1 MTRTWRVCGRF
12 LGLMVLAAGVAVLS
26 GCGAAR
32 DAEPVRLEG
41 VADLQRLPQNA
52 AAYLPPKAAEPLV
65 SPAAQQETYTLFLQ
79 RFFAPWLATGP
90 SFTAADA
97 FWGTSVFGAR
107 TGYAENLQPW
117 SLARWEALVAMQR
130 SEAYPSMSRRAI
142 VTRNASFRVMP
153 TDKPFF
159 YNPANAGEGYPFDY
173 MQNSAVWIGTPVL
186 VTHVSADGAWY
197 FAEAGHVS
205 GWLPADAFGWADEAF
220 CTAYR
225 NGTYAAVVRDGT
237 LLRTREGAFAG
248 VAHIGAVFPLI
259 PAGDAVPGA
268 ENGGGQMSGAI
279 GGTENST
286 AGAPGAGS
294 MAGPATGS
302 VNGSV
307 SGSVTGPVNGPADAS
322 GSSSLAPFSVF
333 VPARDVAGNAVMV
346 SAELSASVAGRLPL
360 RLTAQAVATMANGMM
375 GQLYGWGGMLENRD
389 CSAAMRDLFTVFG
402 VWLPRNSAQ
411 QGRRG
416 GTLVSLEGMTVA
428 GKREIILEQGI
439 PFYSLIWFRGHIG
452 LYMGQDAQTGEPLL
466 LHSVWGARTQ
476 WEGREGRAVVGRT
489 VITTVRFAEER
500 SDVNRDWFYDRMM
513 GLVVLPFGGQRR

>member
-1 MTRTWRVCGRF
+1 MTRIWRICGRF
-12 LGLMVLAAGVAVLS
+12 IACMVLAAGVGVLS

-32 DAEPVRLEG
+32 DVEPVRLDG

-52 AAYLPPKAAEPLV
+52 AAYLPPKATEPLV
-65 SPAAQQETYTLFLQ
+65 SLEAQQEMYTRFLQ

-130 SEAYPSMSRRAI
+130 SDAYPSLSRRAI

-159 YNPANAGEGYPFDY
+159 YNPSNAGEGYPFDY

-220 CTAYR
+220 CIAYR
-225 NGTYAAVVRDGT
+225 NGAYAAVVRDGT

-248 VAHIGAVFPLI
+248 VAHIGAVFPLV
-259 PAGDAVPGA
+259 PAAEAVPGT
-268 ENGGGQMSGAI
+268 ESGGQQLSGGI
-279 GGTENST
+279 DS
-286 AGAPGAGS
+286 
-294 MAGPATGS
+294 TGS
-302 VNGSV
+302 SPEGTTRE
-307 SGSVTGPVNGPADAS
+307 GMADAS
-322 GSSSLAPFSVF
+322 GVVAAPLTVF

-346 SAELSASVAGRLPL
+346 LAELSASAAGRLPL
-360 RLTAQAVATMANGMM
+360 RLTAQAVATIANGMM

-389 CSAAMRDLFTVFG
+389 CSAAMRDMLTVFG

-428 GKREIILEQGI
+428 GKRDIILEQGI

-452 LYMGQDAQTGEPLL
+452 LYLGQDAQTGEPLL

-500 SDVNRDWFYDRMM
+500 SDVSRDWFYDRMM